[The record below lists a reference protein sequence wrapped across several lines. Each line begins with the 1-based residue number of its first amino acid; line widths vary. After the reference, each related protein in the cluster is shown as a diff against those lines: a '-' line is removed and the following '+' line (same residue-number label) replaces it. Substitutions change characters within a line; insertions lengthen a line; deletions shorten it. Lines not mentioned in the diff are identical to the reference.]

1 MTVQLVT
8 DTTACLPA
16 ELVAR
21 VGVAVVPLHVT
32 VSGRGTVKAR
42 ETSPGEVA
50 EILARGRERV
60 STSRPS
66 PGEFV
71 QTYRAVAARTGCTQI
86 VSVHL
91 SSQVSG
97 TVEAA
102 EAAREELRGEV
113 AVEVVDSRVLG
124 MAMGYAVCAG
134 AEAASRGA
142 PAAEV
147 AEVVRRHAAV
157 SSTWFYV
164 DTLEHLRRGGRIG
177 RAAALLGSALAIKPL
192 LTLRE
197 GEVHPSDRVRT
208 RAKALARLVDHAAA
222 AVEEARAQGL
232 QVRVAVHQLAALEAA
247 EQLAATL
254 QERTGIRPD
263 LTELDPVVSVHTGPG
278 TLGVTVAPQPQPQA
292 GAGAEV

>member
-16 ELVAR
+16 DLVERA
-21 VGVAVVPLHVT
+21 GVTVVPLHVT

-50 EILARGRERV
+50 ELLARGKERV

-71 QTYRAVAARTGCTQI
+71 QAYRALAARTGCDQI

-91 SSQVSG
+91 SSEVSG

-102 EAAREELRGEV
+102 ESAREELRGELD
-113 AVEVVDSRVLG
+113 VEVVDSRVLG

-134 AEAASRGA
+134 AEAASRGSS
-142 PAAEV
+142 AASV
-147 AEVVRRHAAV
+147 ADLVRRHAAA
-157 SSTWFYV
+157 SRTWFYV

-192 LTLRE
+192 LTLRD

-208 RAKALARLVDHAAA
+208 RTKALARLVDHVVG
-222 AVEEARAQGL
+222 AVDEARADGL
-232 QVRVAVHQLAALEAA
+232 EVRVAVHQLAAEEAA
-247 EQLAATL
+247 RELAATL
-254 QERTGIRPD
+254 QERTGVEPD

-278 TLGVTVAPQPQPQA
+278 TLGVTVAPQPQA
-292 GAGAEV
+292 

>member
-1 MTVQLVT
+1 MTTQLVT

-16 ELVAR
+16 DLAEEA
-21 VGVAVVPLHVT
+21 GVTVVPLHVT
-32 VSGRGTVKAR
+32 VSGRGTVRAR

-50 EILARGRERV
+50 DILARGKERV

-71 QTYRAVAARTGCTQI
+71 EAYRDLAGRTGCEEI

-91 SSQVSG
+91 SAAVSG

-102 EAAREELRGEV
+102 ESAREELSGEL

-124 MAMGYAVCAG
+124 MGMGYAVCAG
-134 AEAASRGA
+134 ARAAAGGA
-142 PAAEV
+142 PAARV
-147 AEVVRRHAAV
+147 ADLVRRHAAA

-177 RAAALLGSALAIKPL
+177 RAAALVGSALAIKPL
-192 LTLRE
+192 LTLRD

-208 RAKALARLVDHAAA
+208 RAKALARLVDHVAA
-222 AVEEARAQGL
+222 AVDEARGDGL
-232 QVRVAVHQLAALEAA
+232 AVRVAVHQLAAEEAA

-254 QERTGIRPD
+254 QERTGVVAD

-278 TLGVTVAPQPQPQA
+278 TLGVAVAPQPQ
-292 GAGAEV
+292 E

>member
-1 MTVQLVT
+1 MTTRLVT

-16 ELVAR
+16 AMAERA
-21 VGVAVVPLHVT
+21 GVTVVPLHVT
-32 VSGRGTVKAR
+32 VGARGPVKAR

-50 EILARGRERV
+50 DILARGKERV

-71 QTYRAVAARTGCTQI
+71 QVYRDLAGRTGCDEI

-91 SSQVSG
+91 SAAMSG

-102 EAAREELRGEV
+102 QAAREELRGEL

-134 AEAASRGA
+134 AEAAAGGA
-142 PAAEV
+142 DRQAV
-147 AEVVRRHAAV
+147 ADLVRAHAAA
-157 SSTWFYV
+157 SRTWFYV

-192 LTLRE
+192 LTLRD
-197 GEVHPSDRVRT
+197 GEVHPSDKVRT
-208 RAKALARLVDHAAA
+208 RAKALARLVDHAVGA
-222 AVEEARAQGL
+222 AVEARAAGL
-232 QVRVAVHQLAALEAA
+232 PVRVAVHQLAAVEAA

-254 QERTGIRPD
+254 HERTGVVPD

-278 TLGVTVAPQPQPQA
+278 TVAVTVAPQPQPQPHP
-292 GAGAEV
+292 